1 MSGKRSIRNWHRKKI
16 MNFVCVIVFLILIL
30 ANVNNAS
37 AGYGNKH
44 HAKPAPAPDPA
55 PVLTPAPVPAPF
67 PTTTP
72 GTTPTDDT
80 IRVYRSATGQIDVL
94 NIETEYLPYVVAAE
108 NDIAPFESMK
118 AQAVASRTYAY
129 YRKEHPSGANF
140 DIYDD
145 SRDQNYKPWLV
156 LTDNLINSV
165 SQTNGRVLKW
175 GSVIICGFY
184 ISGSGDTAPY
194 VTYNEGKS
202 GEGITQS
209 TIGWITNPPSL
220 NPYNR
225 GAMGQIQANALANNG
240 YSWQNILKYFYG
252 KDIIIEFK

>member
-1 MSGKRSIRNWHRKKI
+1 MSEKKSIGNRHHKKI
-16 MNFVCVIVFLILIL
+16 MNFMCVIIILILIL
-30 ANVNNAS
+30 VMVNNAS
-37 AGYGNKH
+37 AGHGNKH
-44 HAKPAPAPDPA
+44 HGKP
-55 PVLTPAPVPAPF
+55 TPAPTPVLAPTPAPTSI
-67 PTTTP
+67 PTTP
-72 GTTPTDDT
+72 PITTPTGDT
-80 IRVYRSATGQIDVL
+80 IRVYRSATGQIEVL
-94 NIETEYLPYVVAAE
+94 NIETEYLPYVIAAE

-165 SQTNGRVLKW
+165 SQTNGIVLKW
-175 GSVIICGFY
+175 GGVIICSFY
-184 ISGSGDTAPY
+184 ISGDDSYAPY

-202 GEGITQS
+202 GEDITQS
-209 TIGWITNPPSL
+209 SIGWVTNPPSL

-225 GAMGQIQANALANNG
+225 GAMGQIQANELANNG
-240 YSWQNILKYFYG
+240 YTWQNILKYFYG
-252 KDIIIEFK
+252 NDIII